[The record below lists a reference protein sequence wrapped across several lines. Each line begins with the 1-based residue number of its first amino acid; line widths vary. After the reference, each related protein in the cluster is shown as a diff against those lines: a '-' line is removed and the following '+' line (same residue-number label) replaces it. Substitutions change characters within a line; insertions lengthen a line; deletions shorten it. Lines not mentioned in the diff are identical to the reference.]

1 MEHKNTLLQKLGLFT
16 AVTIVIGS
24 MIGSGIFKKSASM
37 SGELGA
43 PGIVLVIWLAAGII
57 SLIGALTNAEVA
69 GLLPRAGGQYV
80 YFREMY
86 GKFTGYLYGWSIF
99 AVIQTGSIASI
110 AYVFSGYLEYFFP
123 APHMAADW
131 EAWGFSISW
140 GGQVLLDCYPLKD
153 IGLKLMTIFL
163 IMFLST
169 VNYFGVAFGGIVQ
182 NVFTILKN
190 LAIAFIVIV
199 ALAFGAG
206 AAANFN
212 PFVNTAFQFP
222 SGTLLG
228 GIVLALSGAFWAYDG
243 WNNITYLGAEVKD
256 AQRNIPRAMMT
267 GMFFVIAVYLLIN
280 LAYFYV
286 LPVDA
291 IKDSSF
297 LASDVMRKAVGDW
310 GGAFVAVAVMVS
322 TFGTTNGTILVSARV
337 YYAMAKDRLFFRK
350 LEDVH
355 HKYRTPGVSILI
367 QGLWASM
374 ITMTGSFD
382 QLTDMLIFVSW
393 IFYGLGAYG
402 VFVLRKK
409 MPNAE
414 RPYKAFGYPWLPAFF
429 VVFSAFFVG
438 FSIWYNVRN
447 AIFGIILVAIGI
459 PLYFYFNKQKNVKEA

>member
-1 MEHKNTLLQKLGLFT
+1 MSEKHSLARKLGLFT

-37 SGELGA
+37 STELGA
-43 PGIVLVIWLAAGII
+43 PGIVLLIWLVAGLI
-57 SLIGALTNAEVA
+57 SLIGALTNAEIA
-69 GLLPRAGGQYV
+69 GILPRAGGQYV

-86 GKFTGYLYGWSIF
+86 GNFTGYLYGWAIF

-123 APHMAADW
+123 APHLSPDW
-131 EAWGFSISW
+131 EAWGFSLKW
-140 GGQVLLDCYPLKD
+140 GEQVLLDCYPLKD
-153 IGLKLMTIFL
+153 IGLKMVTIIL

-169 VNYFGVAFGGIVQ
+169 VNFFGVAFGGIVQ
-182 NVFTILKN
+182 NVFTVLKN
-190 LAIAFIVIV
+190 VAIAFIVV
-199 ALAFGAG
+199 LALTVGVGSAS
-206 AAANFN
+206 NFS
-212 PFVNTAFQFP
+212 PFVNSAFQFP
-222 SGTLLG
+222 AGSLLG

-243 WNNITYLGAEVKD
+243 WNNITYLGGEVKD
-256 AQRNIPRAMMT
+256 AQRNIPKAMMF
-267 GMFFVIAVYLLIN
+267 GMFFVIAVYLLVN

-291 IKDSSF
+291 VASSSF
-297 LASDVMRKAVGDW
+297 LASDVMQKAVGGW

-337 YYAMAKDRLFFRK
+337 YYAMAKDGLFFKK

-355 HKYRTPGVSILI
+355 HKYKTPGVSIII
-367 QGLWASM
+367 QGLWASL

-393 IFYGLGAYG
+393 IFYGMGAYG

-414 RPYKAFGYPWLPAFF
+414 RPYKAFGYPVLPAFF
-429 VVFSAFFVG
+429 VLFSAFFVG

-447 AIFGIILVAIGI
+447 AVFGLLLVAIGI
-459 PLYFYFNKQKNVKEA
+459 PLYFWFKKKKIEEV